1 MRFFIKKGISLFFP
15 RSAFGF
21 RFTVALDDFHAIV
34 VRQLFGLVAFGYFVV
49 FPFISDV
56 RAEAAVEY
64 FEIAVFGE
72 RFDDAVF
79 LLFPFFL
86 DESNGFVESNG
97 LRGIFFG
104 QRDVF
109 VVVADIRAET
119 SCRYRNDFSFVF
131 SEVTGQFKEFQG
143 FFEGDGIDRLAFLQ
157 GGKERF
163 LLVVGNTDLHQRTE
177 ASIFTETGRPLL
189 GSVPS

>member
-1 MRFFIKKGISLFFP
+1 MDCALFYKERHFIIFP

-79 LLFPFFL
+79 
-86 DESNGFVESNG
+86 SSS
-97 LRGIFFG
+97 R
-104 QRDVF
+104 
-109 VVVADIRAET
+109 
-119 SCRYRNDFSFVF
+119 FS
-131 SEVTGQFKEFQG
+131 
-143 FFEGDGIDRLAFLQ
+143 R
-157 GGKERF
+157 
-163 LLVVGNTDLHQRTE
+163 
-177 ASIFTETGRPLL
+177 
-189 GSVPS
+189 